1 MFQEFF
7 RKYISN
13 QFKKPSG
20 LIGRFLERGMSK
32 RTTTDAKWTIS
43 FLDIQPTSKI
53 LEVGFGGGFAAELAS
68 QKVTQG
74 FFAGIDHSEMMVQI
88 ASKRNA
94 NAIKAGRMEL
104 KQGGAEDVA
113 YPDES
118 FDIIYSLHSIYFW
131 DNPVEC
137 LKGFRR
143 VLSPGGSLAV
153 TIQPKNRWRDD
164 QVSTPGMDF
173 FFGDQIIEM
182 FNMAGFKNVRMETF
196 SDKEGARLHCI
207 LGNK

>member
-1 MFQEFF
+1 MIPELFQT
-7 RKYISN
+7 YISN

-20 LIGRFLERGMSK
+20 LIGRFLERGMSQ

-43 FLDIQPTSKI
+43 LLDLQPTSKI
-53 LEVGFGGGFAAELAS
+53 LEVGFGGGFAAQLAS
-68 QKVTQG
+68 QKATQG
-74 FFAGIDHSEMMVQI
+74 FFTGIDHSETMVQI

-94 NAIKAGRMEL
+94 NSIQTGKMEL
-104 KQGGAEDVA
+104 KQGDAENIV

-131 DNPVEC
+131 DNPVKC

-143 VLSPGGSLAV
+143 LLSPGGLLAV

-164 QVSTPGMDF
+164 QISTPGMDF
-173 FFGDQIIEM
+173 FFGDQVVEM
-182 FNMAGFKNVRMETF
+182 FKKAGFMNIRMETL

>member
-1 MFQEFF
+1 MIPEFF
-7 RKYISN
+7 RTYISN

-20 LIGRFLERGMSK
+20 LIGRFLERGMSQ

-43 FLDIQPTSKI
+43 LLDLQPTSKI
-53 LEVGFGGGFAAELAS
+53 LEVGFGGGFAAKLAS
-68 QKVTQG
+68 QKATQG
-74 FFAGIDHSEMMVQI
+74 FFTGIDHSETMVQI
-88 ASKRNA
+88 ARKRNT
-94 NAIKAGRMEL
+94 NSIQTGKMEL
-104 KQGGAEDVA
+104 KQGDAENVA

-143 VLSPGGSLAV
+143 VLSPGGLLAV

-164 QVSTPGMDF
+164 QISTPGMDF
-173 FFGDQIIEM
+173 FFGDQVVEM
-182 FNMAGFKNVRMETF
+182 FKKAGYKNVRMETL